1 MVAAH
6 EIIHEVSRKKGK
18 GIVLKLD
25 YEKAYDRVRWDFLD
39 KMLCSRGFGD
49 IWRTWI
55 GRVVRGG
62 VLFV

>member
-6 EIIHEVSRKKGK
+6 EIIHEVSRKKEK

-25 YEKAYDRVRWDFLD
+25 YEKAYDRVRWDFLI
-39 KMLCSRGFGD
+39 KCFVLEASEISGELGLGE
-49 IWRTWI
+49 WLEE
-55 GRVVRGG
+55 